1 MPSAKLASEFGLR
14 LPVQILQSNAGWY
27 LGSANE
33 AGPVSRESLE
43 YWPRKEQAQN
53 ALNEGL
59 WTQRNEP

>member
-14 LPVQILQSNAGWY
+14 LPVQILQSYAGWY

-33 AGPVSRESLE
+33 EGPVSRESLE